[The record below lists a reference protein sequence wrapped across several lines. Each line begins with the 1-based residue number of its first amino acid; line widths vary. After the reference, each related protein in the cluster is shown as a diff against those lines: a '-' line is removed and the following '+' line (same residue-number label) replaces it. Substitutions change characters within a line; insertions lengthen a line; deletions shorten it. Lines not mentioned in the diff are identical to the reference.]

1 MSFKLR
7 LLWLCLAFPLV
18 LCIDP
23 EDVRPATP
31 YMDWRK
37 LYTYTK
43 SCESADKS
51 TILDEAFS
59 DMLVLVCRG
68 SVAVCVQR

>member
-18 LCIDP
+18 LSIDP
-23 EDVRPATP
+23 EAVSPATP
-31 YMDWRK
+31 DMDWRK
-37 LYTYTK
+37 LYTYAK

-59 DMLVLVCRG
+59 DMLELVFRG
-68 SVAVCVQR
+68 SIAKCVQR